1 MVTILFTSI
10 QEESKMRNL
19 KEGAIQYTDL
29 PVNVPVST
37 MDCILHRYTATFNS
51 WNNRILF
58 IQGLS
63 NLICLCN
70 QPAGNYMSVSMCT
83 FQNSVGVMII
93 FQYY

>member
-1 MVTILFTSI
+1 M
-10 QEESKMRNL
+10 KNL

-63 NLICLCN
+63 NMPL
-70 QPAGNYMSVSMCT
+70 
-83 FQNSVGVMII
+83 
-93 FQYY
+93 